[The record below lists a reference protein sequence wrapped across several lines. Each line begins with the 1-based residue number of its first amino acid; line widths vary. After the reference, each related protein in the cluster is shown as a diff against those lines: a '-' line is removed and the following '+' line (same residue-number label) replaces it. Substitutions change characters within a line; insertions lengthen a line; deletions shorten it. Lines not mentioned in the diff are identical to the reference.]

1 MKSSSGPLAR
11 TLESLV
17 PGLGTL
23 PAGLAS
29 VVETGA
35 LVIERAAGSPL
46 FDDGNPCAGML
57 VLERGCVRVSLTSA
71 SGRSLVLY
79 RVHPGETCVL
89 TLSCLLGHEPYPARG
104 EAESDVRGVF
114 LPPELFDRLVWEAP
128 AFREFVFT
136 AFATRLRGA
145 LDVACAVAFERLD
158 RRLAAALLERVE
170 RDRTLDIPVTHQ
182 QLADELGCTREA
194 VSRLLESLVGSGA
207 LSLGRG
213 HVRVSDKLALA
224 RLARAAD

>member
-1 MKSSSGPLAR
+1 MKPQPGPLAR

-17 PGLGTL
+17 PGLGPL

-46 FDDGNPCAGML
+46 FDDGNPCVGML

-145 LDVACAVAFERLD
+145 LDVACSVAFERLD
-158 RRLAAALLERVE
+158 RRLAAALLERV
-170 RDRTLDIPVTHQ
+170 THQ
-182 QLADELGCTREA
+182 QLADELGCSREA
-194 VSRLLESLVGSGA
+194 ASRLLESFVGSGA

>member
-1 MKSSSGPLAR
+1 MKPEPGSVAS
-11 TLESLV
+11 TFEQLV
-17 PGLGTL
+17 PGLAPI
-23 PAGLAS
+23 PARLAAA
-29 VVETGA
+29 VDA
-35 LVIERAAGSPL
+35 AAIVIERAAGSAL

-57 VLERGCVRVSLTSA
+57 VLERGAVRVSLTSE

-89 TLSCLLGHEPYPARG
+89 TLSCLLGHERYPARG

-128 AFREFVFT
+128 AFREFVFS
-136 AFATRLRGA
+136 AFASRLRGA
-145 LDVACAVAFERLD
+145 LAVACAVAFERLD

-170 RDRTLDIPVTHQ
+170 RETSLELGVTHQ

-194 VSRLLESLVGSGA
+194 ASRLLESFEAGGA
-207 LSLGRG
+207 VALGRG
-213 HVRVSDKLALA
+213 RVRIVDKDALA
-224 RLARAAD
+224 RMIAGN